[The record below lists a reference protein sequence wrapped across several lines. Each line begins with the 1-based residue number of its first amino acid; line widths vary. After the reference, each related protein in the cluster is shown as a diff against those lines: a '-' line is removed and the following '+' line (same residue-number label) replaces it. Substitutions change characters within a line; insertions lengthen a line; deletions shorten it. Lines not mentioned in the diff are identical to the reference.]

1 MVTVKLFKT
10 TSDNREVNKILSAE
24 KNIDNV
30 TLKGETSLTRPSF
43 MLRKGENGYFT
54 GYNYLYCP
62 ELSRYYYIDNITFM
76 PGDFVSLE
84 CSVDALMSY
93 AGAIRSL
100 TALVDRQESIYNPYL
115 DDSGIVITQGS
126 VIKAID
132 VGLVGDAT
140 YTTYMT
146 AIGAVEEVANE

>member
-10 TSDNREVNKILSAE
+10 TSDDREVNKILLSE

-43 MLRKGENGYFT
+43 MLRKGENGFFT

-76 PGDFVSLE
+76 PGDFVTLE
-84 CSVDALMSY
+84 CSVDVLMSF
-93 AGAIRSL
+93 ASQIRGL
-100 TALVDRQESIYNPYL
+100 TALVERQESIYNPYL
-115 DDSGIVITQGS
+115 NDNGITVTQGS
-126 VIKAID
+126 IIKAVD
-132 VGLVGDAT
+132 VGAVGNES
-140 YTTYMT
+140 YTTYFT
-146 AIGAVEEVANE
+146 CIGAVEEESE